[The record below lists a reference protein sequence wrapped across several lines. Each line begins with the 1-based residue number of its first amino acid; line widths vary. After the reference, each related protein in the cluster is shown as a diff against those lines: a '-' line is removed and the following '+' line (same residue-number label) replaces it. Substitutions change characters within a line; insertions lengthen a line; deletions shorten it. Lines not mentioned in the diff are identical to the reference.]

1 MTGKA
6 LDELHLQVEEL
17 RASRERVVAAAD
29 AERRLLERAIHDTVQ
44 QHLVALA
51 VNVQLARQLADSDP
65 PGATA
70 QLEQMAHDIREALE
84 SVRQIAQRIY
94 PPLLV
99 DRGLAEALAGAA
111 ASIGIPT
118 RVDVTGLER
127 YPDGIEGAVY
137 FLCLEALQGVADTG
151 SAARATVRVWEER
164 SQLQFEVT
172 ADPRSEAETP
182 PLQLTS
188 AMSDRIGALGGRL
201 AISVDSAQ
209 RARLHGAIPLP
220 Q

>member
-1 MTGKA
+1 MTGTT
-6 LDELHLQVEEL
+6 LDELCLQVEEL
-17 RASRERVVAAAD
+17 RASRARVVVAAD
-29 AERRLLERAIHDTVQ
+29 AERRLLERALHDGVQ

-65 PGATA
+65 AGAAA
-70 QLEQMAHDIREALE
+70 QLEEIAHGIREALE

-118 RVDVTGLER
+118 GVDVSGLER
-127 YPDGIEGAVY
+127 YPDGIEAAVY
-137 FLCLEALQGVADTG
+137 FSCLEALQYAAETG
-151 SAARATVRVWEER
+151 TATRAAVRVWEEQ
-164 SQLQFEVT
+164 SMLQFEVT
-172 ADPRSEAETP
+172 ADPRSEAEAS

-188 AMSDRIGALGGRL
+188 AMSDRIGALGGQL
-201 AISVDSAQ
+201 MISADPGQ
-209 RARLHGAIPLP
+209 RARLHGAIPLAP
-220 Q
+220 